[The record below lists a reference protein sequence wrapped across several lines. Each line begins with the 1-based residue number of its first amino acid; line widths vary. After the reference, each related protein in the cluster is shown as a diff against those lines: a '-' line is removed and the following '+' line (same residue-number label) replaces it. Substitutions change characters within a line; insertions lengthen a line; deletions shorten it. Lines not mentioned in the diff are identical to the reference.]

1 MIYHFIKE
9 KKEEA
14 LKGRTI
20 VYISNSTD
28 ISYVYLARI
37 LNDDIGCTLK
47 TAKIVTKALNPDAE
61 VSDFF
66 ICVERGN

>member
-1 MIYHFIKE
+1 MTYHFIKE

-14 LKGRTI
+14 LKGRKVI
-20 VYISNSTD
+20 YISNLTD

-47 TAKIVTKALNPDAE
+47 TAKIVTKALDPDAE

-66 ICVERGN
+66 IGMERGN